1 MHSVADTPCGAG
13 VPEPLHSVGGTPCW
27 DAWMMNNG
35 DKALEAII
43 AQLTSAVA
51 MTADP
56 RLVRLQQQ
64 AIRERSPE
72 QVEHMERQQGIDK
85 RRKYAIANSR
95 RRRWG

>member
-1 MHSVADTPCGAG
+1 
-13 VPEPLHSVGGTPCW
+13 
-27 DAWMMNNG
+27 MMNNG

-64 AIRERSPE
+64 AIRERSAE
-72 QVEHMERQQGIDK
+72 QVDLMEKQQGIDK
-85 RRKYAIANSR
+85 RRQYAIANSR